1 MMYSKI
7 INPKTGRNVTIYGK
21 IGQQILRNYI
31 SVLKGGASK
40 CTNYHS
46 DPIKCQASKDES
58 GKYCVYYAAKTKG
71 VVGQCRKSS
80 AKDIEKSKE
89 SARRRSALEPK
100 FQESAALRLQK
111 RFKSKKRIDN
121 FANAAEDMQTREKN
135 KKSIAMTAQIDED
148 MQTREKNKKSLKMA
162 DQIAKDLQQ
171 SKNQKAS
178 ALRVKLAQAV
188 FKGAD
193 KNGDGSLTK
202 TEIRKYFKAHPNKKS
217 QILGPTFTW
226 KTFFEEMDTNPDGK
240 FDIDEFTAAA
250 KRV

>member
-1 MMYSKI
+1 MYSKI

-31 SVLKGGASK
+31 SVLKGGAASK

-46 DPIKCQASKDES
+46 DPIKCQASKAES
-58 GKYCVYYAAKTKG
+58 GKYCVYSAAKTKG

-89 SARRRSALEPK
+89 SSRRRSALETK
-100 FQESAALRLQK
+100 FQESAALRLQQ

-162 DQIAKDLQQ
+162 AQIAKDLQQ

-178 ALRVKLAQAV
+178 FPKKLGTKPNSPPPPPPC
-188 FKGAD
+188 FKYRKG
-193 KNGDGSLTK
+193 KCRETRGCMLTK
-202 TEIRKYFKAHPNKKS
+202 GKKKKCIPCDFNKFNTKDKC
-217 QILGPTFTW
+217 LY
-226 KTFFEEMDTNPDGK
+226 
-240 FDIDEFTAAA
+240 
-250 KRV
+250 R